1 VNNKPEKI
9 ERRDVKRLKPRQIP
23 LLIGLWIVSSI
34 LSLLDWIVLRAAVAS
49 VAAVIAGSVP
59 IEQQIERQWYLR
71 WTVRAVDPCNVAIL
85 TTLAFLSII
94 GFDQLYRDAIW
105 KKKIRK
111 TFTIVTAIQVGILIV
126 SWLAMTI
133 AARFA

>member
-1 VNNKPEKI
+1 MAKKLEEI

-23 LLIGLWIVSSI
+23 LLIGLWIVSSL
-34 LSLLDWIVLRAAVAS
+34 LSLLDWIVLRAS
-49 VAAVIAGSVP
+49 ISSIAAVIANAVP
-59 IEQQIERQWYLR
+59 IERQIERQWYLR

-105 KKKIRK
+105 KNKIRR

-126 SWLAMTI
+126 SWLAMAI
-133 AARFA
+133 ATRFA